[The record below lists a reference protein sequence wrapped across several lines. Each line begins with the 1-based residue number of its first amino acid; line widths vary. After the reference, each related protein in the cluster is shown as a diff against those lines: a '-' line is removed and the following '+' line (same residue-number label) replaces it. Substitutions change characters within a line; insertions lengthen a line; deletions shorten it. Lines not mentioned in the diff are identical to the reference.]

1 MTPDTR
7 SRDANVVATF
17 DSQFDADEA
26 ILELRLAG
34 FRDSQIGYFTHSPNG
49 ELTDLLERNYWIA
62 GAGLGAIAGA
72 ALGVWL
78 ARAIPGW
85 QREYLSGIDTLGM
98 LITCLTFGMLFLG
111 TIGGLIGEAI
121 LRRTAIT
128 APDIGRTDGPLIVAV
143 RSGEE
148 HDKAAELL
156 RRRGGH
162 VMVAGTGPATAGPHP
177 AVHPV

>member
-1 MTPDTR
+1 MAPDTR

-26 ILELRLAG
+26 ILELRLAE

-49 ELTDLLERNYWIA
+49 ELTDLLERNYWMA

-78 ARAIPGW
+78 ARLIPYW
-85 QREYLSGIDTLGM
+85 ETHYLRGLDPLGL
-98 LITCLTFGMLFLG
+98 LITCSVFGALFLG
-111 TIGGLIGEAI
+111 TMGGLIGGATS
-121 LRRTAIT
+121 RRTIAAPAI
-128 APDIGRTDGPLIVAV
+128 GQTDGPLIVAV

-162 VMVAGTGPATAGPHP
+162 VMVSGTLPATTTGPHP
-177 AVHPV
+177 AVNPV

>member
-17 DSQFDADEA
+17 DSQYDADEA

-78 ARAIPGW
+78 ARLIPQW
-85 QREYLSGIDTLGM
+85 ETQYLRGLDPLGL
-98 LITCLTFGMLFLG
+98 LITCSIFGALFVG
-111 TIGGLIGEAI
+111 TMGGLIGEGI
-121 LRRTAIT
+121 RRRTAIA
-128 APDIGRTDGPLIVAV
+128 APAIGQTDGPLIVAV
-143 RSGEE
+143 RAGEE

-162 VMVAGTGPATAGPHP
+162 VMVSGTLPARTGPHP